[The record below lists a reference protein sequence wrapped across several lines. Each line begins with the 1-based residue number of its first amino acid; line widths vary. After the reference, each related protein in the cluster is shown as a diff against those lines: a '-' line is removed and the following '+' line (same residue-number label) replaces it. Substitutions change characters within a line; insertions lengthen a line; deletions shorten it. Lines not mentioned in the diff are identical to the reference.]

1 MSILLY
7 VLIGYAVGMIAT
19 LIWALLRKSKLS
31 IKERALGFGLLSFVW
46 PLVIVWML
54 IARRRD

>member
-19 LIWALLRKSKLS
+19 FVWAITRKSLLS
-31 IKERALGFGLLSFVW
+31 VKERALGFGLLSFVW
-46 PLVIVWML
+46 PLVIVWVL
-54 IARRRD
+54 VARKKS